1 MPEISSGLA
10 RKPCRALISDVLT
23 KHGKPPVAER
33 PHRSVGQQF
42 SWPSVGS
49 AFGPWINRKVGTE
62 DESDSASVLPQHSH
76 GT

>member
-10 RKPCRALISDVLT
+10 RKPCRALIRDVLT

-49 AFGPWINRKVGTE
+49 AFGPCINRKAGTE
-62 DESDSASVLPQHSH
+62 VESHSASVLPQHSH